1 MVQLMQAPP
10 LASLKSRIV
19 LPFWCWLT
27 QVVLEKRPLNGRLSV
42 LHILQTMGGEAFL
55 PDNGWG
61 SISKCRCKDNLHRLI
76 GRFADNPYWPTV
88 VYTTGKSQTYNSD
101 DNTCPSKRPFL
112 A

>member
-19 LPFWCWLT
+19 LPFWCRLT

-55 PDNGWG
+55 
-61 SISKCRCKDNLHRLI
+61 SADNLHRLI
-76 GRFADNPYWPTV
+76 GRFADNPYRPTV